1 MVKHIVMFK
10 FLEEACGRTKKEN
23 AEIAAQM
30 LLDLQGKIPELKAS
44 EVKLNAECADKTNY
58 DLVLIAEYDSWE
70 DLQAYIVHPLHK
82 AVGEFMKGVRESR
95 SCVDY
100 EY

>member
-10 FLEEACGRTKKEN
+10 FLPEALGSTRIEN
-23 AEIAAQM
+23 VNATAKM
-30 LLDLQGKIPELKAS
+30 LNDLQGKIPSLVAS
-44 EVKLNAECADKTNY
+44 EVHINSECADSTNY
-58 DLVLIAEYDSWE
+58 DLVLISEFNDWQGLKE
-70 DLQAYIVHPLHK
+70 YIVHPLHV
-82 AVGEFMKGVRESR
+82 AVGQFIKDRRESR